1 MVLHARRRRRLP
13 AVPSRQGMCQVT
25 GAGLGWAIEIDA
37 KRWRSLDAVFA
48 VVGRIDGDPDTGS
61 WTVCAFVDEGEAA
74 DYADL
79 CARQIVTAPDEP
91 DHRNGYTHPVRH
103 VVADPVGHSYRIW
116 GVIRYR
122 VERLAIGSVAKDV
135 AL

>member
-1 MVLHARRRRRLP
+1 MTDWTAAEFAAARVALRCDIE
-13 AVPSRQGMCQVT
+13 Q
-25 GAGLGWAIEIDA
+25 IEIDA

-103 VVADPVGHSYRIW
+103 VVADPVGHSYREW